1 MWIVGEECPTVGL
14 QTSSPHQ
21 VFCCAMCFREVV
33 ENVVLG
39 FKDQSK
45 GNDDASRD
53 LKSGQCSMFDL
64 LCALRKLEEIV

>member
-1 MWIVGEECPTVGL
+1 
-14 QTSSPHQ
+14 
-21 VFCCAMCFREVV
+21 MCFREVV